1 MISNFGFLPAHNSLL
16 AAARIPYNR
25 LRMIHHI
32 ELFKLRPEVT
42 PAKLEEMMM
51 NTRMI
56 LLKIPEVLSVK
67 CGKKVDPKN
76 EWPFF
81 IALEFESL
89 DKFAVFKGDAI
100 HLKFI
105 EEVVKANTTDNVVLA
120 YEMEPGKDVRYS

>member
-1 MISNFGFLPAHNSLL
+1 
-16 AAARIPYNR
+16 
-25 LRMIHHI
+25 MIHHV

-51 NTRMI
+51 NTRMS
-56 LLKIPEVLSVK
+56 LLKIPEVLAVK

-81 IALEFESL
+81 IALEFESM
-89 DKFAVFKGDAI
+89 DKFAAFKGDAI
-100 HLKFI
+100 HLKFM
-105 EEVVKANTTDNVVLA
+105 EEVVKPNTTENMILM

>member
-1 MISNFGFLPAHNSLL
+1 
-16 AAARIPYNR
+16 
-25 LRMIHHI
+25 MIHHI

-56 LLKIPEVLSVK
+56 LLKIPEVLAVK

-76 EWPFF
+76 DWPFF
-81 IALEFESL
+81 IALDFEST
-89 DKFAVFKGDAI
+89 DKFAVFMDDAI
-100 HLKFI
+100 HLKFM
-105 EEVVKANTTDNVVLA
+105 EEVVKPHTTESLILA

>member
-1 MISNFGFLPAHNSLL
+1 
-16 AAARIPYNR
+16 
-25 LRMIHHI
+25 MIHHV

-42 PAKLEEMMM
+42 LARLEEMMM

-81 IALEFESL
+81 VALDFESL
-89 DKFAVFKGDAI
+89 DKFAAFMGDPI
-100 HLKFI
+100 HLKFM
-105 EEVVKANTTDNVVLA
+105 EEVVKPNTTETLILA

>member
-1 MISNFGFLPAHNSLL
+1 
-16 AAARIPYNR
+16 
-25 LRMIHHI
+25 MIHHI

-89 DKFAVFKGDAI
+89 DKFTVFMGDAI
-100 HLKFI
+100 HLKFM
-105 EEVVKANTTDNVVLA
+105 EEVVKQNTTENVVLA